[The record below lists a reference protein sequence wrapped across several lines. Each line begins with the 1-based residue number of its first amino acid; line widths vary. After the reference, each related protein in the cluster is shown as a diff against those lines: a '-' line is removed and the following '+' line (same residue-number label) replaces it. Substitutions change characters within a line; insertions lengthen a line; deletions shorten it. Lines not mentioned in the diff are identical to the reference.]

1 VPVVATDTAVAA
13 PSSAAV
19 SHVAPSVEAAVMP
32 LYVVDGGG
40 LVCSRQLS
48 SRQRQLCSPTAAVVA
63 PSSLSS
69 RVWLS
74 VEVAAA
80 AAALWVIDD
89 GCRNRGSQ
97 LSSRRQRQLCSPTTA
112 VVAPSFAISHV
123 WLSVEAAAAAALCMT
138 DDGGR
143 DRGSRLSS
151 RRRQL
156 CSLTLPLR
164 RRHLPSRMCGC
175 RWRWLSCQSA

>member
-1 VPVVATDTAVAA
+1 MPVVATDTAVAA

-19 SHVAPSVEAAVMP
+19 SHVALSVEAAVMP

-48 SRQRQLCSPTAAVVA
+48 SRQRQLCSPTTAVAA

-74 VEVAAA
+74 VEAEAA

-89 GCRNRGSQ
+89 GCRDRSSQ
-97 LSSRRQRQLCSPTTA
+97 
-112 VVAPSFAISHV
+112 
-123 WLSVEAAAAAALCMT
+123 
-138 DDGGR
+138 
-143 DRGSRLSS
+143 LSS

-156 CSLTLPLR
+156 CSPT
-164 RRHLPSRMCGC
+164 
-175 RWRWLSCQSA
+175 A

>member
-1 VPVVATDTAVAA
+1 MPVVATDTAVAA

-19 SHVAPSVEAAVMP
+19 SHVALSVEAAVMP

-48 SRQRQLCSPTAAVVA
+48 SRQRQLCSPTAAVAA

-74 VEVAAA
+74 VEVAA

-123 WLSVEAAAAAALCMT
+123 WLSAEVAAAAAALWVI
-138 DDGGR
+138 DDGCR
-143 DRGSRLSS
+143 DRGSQLSS

-156 CSLTLPLR
+156 CSPT
-164 RRHLPSRMCGC
+164 
-175 RWRWLSCQSA
+175 A